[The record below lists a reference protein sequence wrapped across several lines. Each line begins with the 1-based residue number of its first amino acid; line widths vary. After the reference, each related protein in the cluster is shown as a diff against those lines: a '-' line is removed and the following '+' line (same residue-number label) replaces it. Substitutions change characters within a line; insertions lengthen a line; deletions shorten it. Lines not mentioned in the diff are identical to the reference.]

1 VTEADGHLGQ
11 AIQIPV
17 DWSDAAGT
25 SVIYI
30 NQFVAQLG
38 PPTRSGTP
46 DGIYLLLGSVSP
58 PLIVG
63 DDDEARRPYIEA
75 AMAGIKP
82 EVHGQ
87 FYLSRERLDELI
99 HALHTIAEN
108 FDATVK
114 NAESRAEATE

>member
-1 VTEADGHLGQ
+1 
-11 AIQIPV
+11 V

-25 SVIYI
+25 PVSFV

-38 PPTRSGTP
+38 PPTRSGRP
-46 DGIYLLLGSVSP
+46 DGIYLLLGNVAP

-75 AMAGIKP
+75 AIAGIKP

-87 FYLSRERLDELI
+87 FYFSRERLDELI
-99 HALHTIAEN
+99 HSLHTIAEN

-114 NAESRAEATE
+114 NAESRVGATE